1 MGEASKYA
9 ALSTQT
15 SWAQSLALWV
25 GMFNGVGPF
34 PTAKS
39 EVDVYA
45 RIKNLGGATVVA
57 GGVGRIVQYDCFDWQ
72 RGGKP
77 IGSVGCY

>member
-15 SWAQSLALWV
+15 SWTKSLV
-25 GMFNGVGPF
+25 SGVGIFYGVVPF
-34 PTAKS
+34 PIAKN

-45 RIKNLGGATVVA
+45 PKENLGGAAVA
-57 GGVGRIVQYDCFDWQ
+57 PGRVGRIVQYDCFDWQ
-72 RGGKP
+72 RGG
-77 IGSVGCY
+77 